1 MARKSKK
8 HSIRCR
14 ILKSLINLIAVIFF
28 IIVIL
33 FNLLVNRY
41 IEKSAK
47 YKLENIKFI
56 SQDNEDVSIKE
67 KFPDKEM
74 NTEDKKYIHIIKR
87 VQEQSKQMGSFS
99 DIEMMVIDSQY
110 KTLFP
115 KENDDMLEDIDKYN
129 NISYELKED
138 EFDLDSNKIVK
149 IQTEN
154 GYYYVCAM
162 NIIDYGKKTNEYL
175 IFFIDISM
183 LMNLAVKIDILLCA
197 IMRVAGVFAIAT
209 SIILSRKIAEP
220 IQKLSL
226 FAHRIGEGDFKQC
239 DYDFSHKEL
248 NELLDTMNTA
258 AKYLDEYDKEQKI
271 FFQNVSHELR
281 TPLMSIKGYAEG
293 IKYGLMDKNSASDII
308 LEEGNRLGELIEELL
323 YVSKMDNITKD
334 YVLVE
339 RDLREILSD
348 CALKQKAIAVNRGLE
363 FKFKFDEN
371 PVLLVCDE
379 KSVYRAFSNII
390 NNSIRY
396 ADKTI
401 TLTCRNEEKNKFIS
415 IENDGENIN
424 EKDLTNIFERFYK
437 GNKGKHGIGLS
448 IVKSVI
454 NKHDGVVYAENIE
467 NGVRFIV
474 KF

>member
-1 MARKSKK
+1 MARKLKK

-28 IIVIL
+28 IIVLL

-138 EFDLDSNKIVK
+138 EFNLDSNKIVK

-162 NIIDYGKKTNEYL
+162 NISDYGKKTNEYL

-197 IMRVAGVFAIAT
+197 IMCVAGVFAIAT

-239 DYDFSHKEL
+239 DYDFLDKEL

-363 FKFKFDEN
+363 FKFNFDEN